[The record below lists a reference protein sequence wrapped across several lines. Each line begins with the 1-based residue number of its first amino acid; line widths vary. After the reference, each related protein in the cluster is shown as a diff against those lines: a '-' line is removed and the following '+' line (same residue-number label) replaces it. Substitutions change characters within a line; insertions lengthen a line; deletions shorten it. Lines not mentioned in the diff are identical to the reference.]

1 MPKEIQVITDKILN
15 NPVRIEVS
23 APKVTIENTQQY
35 ALFVKRSDKLSLL
48 KELLDDKD
56 LNKVIIFTRTKH
68 GADRLL
74 SSLQQLS
81 IKSDTIHGNKTQ
93 NARNRAL
100 NKFRMGRIRV
110 LVATDV
116 ASRGIDVE
124 NITHVINFD
133 LPNEPDNYIHR
144 IGRTA
149 RAGASGV
156 ALSFCDLEERN
167 YLNKIEKIIRQKIPL
182 FDEHS
187 FHSPDILNSK
197 VNKTKKTRTRKRTF
211 SSKKRRQKKRNKK
224 LTVKAA

>member
-1 MPKEIQVITDKILN
+1 M
-15 NPVRIEVS
+15 
-23 APKVTIENTQQY
+23 
-35 ALFVKRSDKLSLL
+35 
-48 KELLDDKD
+48 
-56 LNKVIIFTRTKH
+56 IIFTRTKH

-81 IKSDTIHGNKTQ
+81 IKADAIHGNKTQ

-100 NKFRMGRIRV
+100 NKFRTGRIRV

-167 YLNKIEKIIRQKIPL
+167 YLNKIEKIIRQTIPI

-211 SSKKRRQKKRNKK
+211 STKKRRQKKRNKK
-224 LTVKAA
+224 LTVRAA